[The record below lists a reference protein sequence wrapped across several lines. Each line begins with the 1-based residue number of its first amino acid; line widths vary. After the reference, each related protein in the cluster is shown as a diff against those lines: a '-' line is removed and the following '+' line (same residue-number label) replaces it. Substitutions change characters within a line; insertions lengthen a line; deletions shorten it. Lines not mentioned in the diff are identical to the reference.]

1 MAAHPTLTT
10 TYRARAG
17 LPSTGPI
24 ASYLLSLISIKRT
37 NLCLSADVETSAEL
51 LQLAEDVGDS
61 ICLLKTH
68 CDIVTDWTDRTAQAL
83 KEIAKRKRFLIF
95 EDRKFADIGETVQ
108 KQYTSGHYRIALWA
122 EITNAHVLPGP
133 AIVTALEKAAEA
145 TIAKYNTA
153 VHTEISA
160 TPQPQLNGLDVDDD
174 EAQVYNHD
182 ESAIESPMEVENDE
196 RRLSNAKI
204 MDRKHSV
211 VSVTTS
217 ISMRTE
223 SISPRPEPETFN
235 EEIFNLDTATELLRL
250 GEAPFLRS
258 MLLLAEM
265 SSEGHLMTP
274 EYQQKTV
281 DIARS
286 HRDFVMGFI
295 AQRSLN
301 SEPDDNFI
309 TMTPGCQLPPPG
321 QEGKKLGDGLGQ
333 QYNTPHKLIF
343 EQGCD
348 VIIVGRGIVRASD
361 RRSEA
366 ERYKRAAWE
375 AYEERIGK
383 K

>member
-1 MAAHPTLTT
+1 MSSHPTLTSS
-10 TYRARAG
+10 YRTRAN
-17 LPSTGPI
+17 LPCTGPL
-24 ASYLLSLISIKRT
+24 ASYLLSLIAIKKT

-108 KQYTSGHYRIALWA
+108 KQYTSGHHRIALWA

-133 AIVTALEKAAEA
+133 AIVTALEKAADA
-145 TIAKYNTA
+145 TIAKYNTT

-160 TPQPQLNGLDVDDD
+160 APRQAPLNGASEDD
-174 EAQVYNHD
+174 EDD
-182 ESAIESPMEVENDE
+182 EDDETGAALESPIEGAGDE
-196 RRLSNAKI
+196 RRLSIKP
-204 MDRKHSV
+204 MDRKQSV

-217 ISMRTE
+217 ISMRSE
-223 SISPRPEPETFN
+223 SISPRPDQDAHGED
-235 EEIFNLDTATELLRL
+235 IFNLDTATDLLRL

-258 MLLLAEM
+258 LLLLAEM

-274 EYQQKTV
+274 EYQRETV
-281 DIARS
+281 KIARS
-286 HRDFVMGFI
+286 HSKFVMGFI

-301 SEPDDNFI
+301 TEPGDNFI

-333 QYNTPHKLIF
+333 QYNTPHKLIY

-348 VIIVGRGIVRASD
+348 VIIVGRGIVRAQD
-361 RRSEA
+361 RMSEA
-366 ERYKRAAWE
+366 ERYKKAAWT
-375 AYEERIGK
+375 AYEERIK
-383 K
+383 KTS